1 MRGLSI
7 KRTWGLTASRSSR
20 TWNSTTPT
28 RHGIART
35 TTGEALRPRSVRCF
49 SKENTRMKKLALL
62 TVAFAFLGVSAAV
75 AHDVRYDFDKEKDFS
90 KYKTYKWVAIKGAD
104 QPDDLTSKKITAAVD
119 ADLATKGMTKTEA
132 DTANLYIG
140 YQTAIGQEKE
150 FTSYNTGWGYGPG
163 WGGGWYGGGGMS
175 TTYGSTS
182 TVYVGQLDVSMYDP
196 AQKQLVWRGV
206 ATKTLDPKAKPEK
219 KEKNITK
226 AVAKLLKNFPP
237 KPKS

>member
-1 MRGLSI
+1 
-7 KRTWGLTASRSSR
+7 
-20 TWNSTTPT
+20 
-28 RHGIART
+28 
-35 TTGEALRPRSVRCF
+35 
-49 SKENTRMKKLALL
+49 MKKLAFL
-62 TVAFAFLGVSAAV
+62 TTAFLLLSVSAAL
-75 AHDVRYDFDKEKDFS
+75 AQDVRYDFDKEKDFS

-104 QPDDLTSKKITAAVD
+104 KPDDLTSKKITAAVD

-132 DTANLYIG
+132 DIADLYIG